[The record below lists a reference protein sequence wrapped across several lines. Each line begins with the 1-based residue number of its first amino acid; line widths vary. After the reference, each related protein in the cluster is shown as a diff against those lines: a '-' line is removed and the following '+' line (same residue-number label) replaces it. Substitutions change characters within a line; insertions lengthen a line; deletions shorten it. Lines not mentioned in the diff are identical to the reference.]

1 MPCLRDTVRTPRTG
15 AGAPYHSAYTHPGY
29 PGWVSLRGWLPAR
42 GVLGVIEEGASTV
55 NQVVARRR
63 ALGSRRALWFYL
75 AAVTAIIAGLLAM
88 HSLSLEEDQAGTVV
102 SASAV
107 VAAPDAAADVL
118 VSGVA
123 TPSCDETVCGTSH
136 AFAAVTCLLA
146 LLTLLILVLPAR
158 DGWMS
163 LLAWLRSLPGRSGS
177 FTSGSPLLRPSLIV
191 LSISRT

>member
-1 MPCLRDTVRTPRTG
+1 M
-15 AGAPYHSAYTHPGY
+15 
-29 PGWVSLRGWLPAR
+29 
-42 GVLGVIEEGASTV
+42 
-55 NQVVARRR
+55 NQLVARRR

-88 HSLSLEEDQAGTVV
+88 HSLSLEEDQAG
-102 SASAV
+102 AV
-107 VAAPDAAADVL
+107 VAAAVAAPDTAADIL
-118 VSGVA
+118 VSGVV

-136 AFAAVTCLLA
+136 AVAAVTCLLA

-163 LLAWLRSLPGRSGS
+163 LPAWLRSLPGRSAS
-177 FTSGSPLLRPSLIV
+177 FTSRSALLRPSLIV

>member
-1 MPCLRDTVRTPRTG
+1 M
-15 AGAPYHSAYTHPGY
+15 
-29 PGWVSLRGWLPAR
+29 
-42 GVLGVIEEGASTV
+42 IEEGASTV

-118 VSGVA
+118 VSGVV
-123 TPSCDETVCGTSH
+123 TPSCDDETVCGTSH

-163 LLAWLRSLPGRSGS
+163 LLAWLRSLPGRPGS
-177 FTSGSPLLRPSLIV
+177 FTSGSPILRPSLIV

>member
-1 MPCLRDTVRTPRTG
+1 M
-15 AGAPYHSAYTHPGY
+15 
-29 PGWVSLRGWLPAR
+29 
-42 GVLGVIEEGASTV
+42 LGVIEEGASTV

-88 HSLSLEEDQAGTVV
+88 HSLSLEEGQAGTVV

-118 VSGVA
+118 VSGVV

-163 LLAWLRSLPGRSGS
+163 LLAWLRSLPGRPGS

>member
-1 MPCLRDTVRTPRTG
+1 M
-15 AGAPYHSAYTHPGY
+15 
-29 PGWVSLRGWLPAR
+29 
-42 GVLGVIEEGASTV
+42 
-55 NQVVARRR
+55 NQLVARRR

-88 HSLSLEEDQAGTVV
+88 HSLSLEEDQAG
-102 SASAV
+102 AV
-107 VAAPDAAADVL
+107 VAAVAAPDTAADIL
-118 VSGVA
+118 VRGVV

-136 AFAAVTCLLA
+136 AVAAVTCLLA

-163 LLAWLRSLPGRSGS
+163 LPAWLRSLPGRSAS
-177 FTSGSPLLRPSLIV
+177 CTSRSALLRPSLIV

>member
-1 MPCLRDTVRTPRTG
+1 
-15 AGAPYHSAYTHPGY
+15 
-29 PGWVSLRGWLPAR
+29 
-42 GVLGVIEEGASTV
+42 
-55 NQVVARRR
+55 
-63 ALGSRRALWFYL
+63 
-75 AAVTAIIAGLLAM
+75 M

-118 VSGVA
+118 VSGVV

-163 LLAWLRSLPGRSGS
+163 LLAWLRSLPGRSSS
-177 FTSGSPLLRPSLIV
+177 FTSGSPLLRRPPSQWF
-191 LSISRT
+191 SYRRPSWRKPQQAP

>member
-1 MPCLRDTVRTPRTG
+1 M
-15 AGAPYHSAYTHPGY
+15 
-29 PGWVSLRGWLPAR
+29 
-42 GVLGVIEEGASTV
+42 LGVIEEGASTV

-118 VSGVA
+118 VSGVV

-163 LLAWLRSLPGRSGS
+163 LLVWLRSLPGRSSS